1 MEELIDKLHNK
12 LIIKEDKKEDI
23 NYEEKKEEVNYKTLY
38 IEKCNELNNIK
49 KQLEDY
55 KSKNQNIEPIINL
68 TIENVIEPITK
79 IKDKITD
86 ELVWSTIYKNKN
98 NLDEYNKKIEY
109 LMHEFGTSKQ
119 CNRFDI
125 GNCIELIINDF
136 LKSIGFD
143 VEHLP
148 NAKRIDLCLNKKYKI
163 SIKYSSGGEIT
174 LHNSNS
180 SANRDETMHDLL
192 LLTPDYLYLITNSEL
207 LKNNIDIKEYIH
219 NAKDSLKL
227 KAKLLTKLKEINYPY
242 FIECKLNIDKKK
254 CKNRSCYEVFYET
267 VMKDYIKLNE

>member
-1 MEELIDKLHNK
+1 MEELIDNLHNK
-12 LIIKEDKKEDI
+12 LIIKEAETEQNEEKEDI
-23 NYEEKKEEVNYKTLY
+23 NYETLY
-38 IEKCNELNNIK
+38 IEKCNELNNIQ

-55 KSKNQNIEPIINL
+55 KSKIQISVPINNS
-68 TIENVIEPITK
+68 TIENVIEPIDK
-79 IKDKITD
+79 ITDEITD

-98 NLDEYNKKIEY
+98 NLDEYIKKIDY

-125 GNCIELIINDF
+125 GNCIELIINEF
-136 LKSIGFD
+136 LQLIGFD

-242 FIECKLNIDKKK
+242 FIECKLNIDKKN
-254 CKNRSCYEVFYET
+254 CKNRSCYEVFYDT